1 MIALSILGLIIV
13 LILDFFDAKYSYHD
27 ILVEFHGLIFDLFIF
42 GILLTIYETR
52 KSKKDKI
59 IRYKEEINDYKFWET
74 EEAMFRT
81 RGLVK
86 RLCDLNVQNID
97 LSHCYLA
104 TDKSLS
110 TYDNMKNW
118 KFSGANLSNTMFMMS
133 TLENAQFYSTNLK
146 EAIFIQVNLTNCSF
160 SSAILYKTNFEKC
173 TFTNV
178 DISNSIVYEENW
190 FELLESKDNI
200 GISELKEH
208 FELKPNMINDIEVY
222 RIIRK
227 TKPTH
232 NNL

>member
-13 LILDFFDAKYSYHD
+13 LVLDFFDEKYSYHD
-27 ILVEFHGLIFDLFIF
+27 ILVEFHGLIFDLLIF
-42 GILLTIYETR
+42 GILLTIYETI
-52 KSKKDKI
+52 KSKNDNI
-59 IRYKEEINDYKFWET
+59 TRYKEEINDYKFWEN

-81 RGLVK
+81 RGLIK
-86 RLCDLNVQNID
+86 RLYDLNAKNID

-104 TDKSLS
+104 SDNSFS

-146 EAIFIQVNLTNCSF
+146 EATFVQVNLTNCSF
-160 SSAILYKTNFEKC
+160 CSAILYKTNFEKC
-173 TFTNV
+173 IFTNV
-178 DISNSIVYEENW
+178 DISNSVVYEKNW
-190 FELLESKDNI
+190 FELLESKENI
-200 GISELKEH
+200 GISLLKEQ
-208 FELKPNMINDIEVY
+208 FELKPNLINDIEVY

-232 NNL
+232 NNS